1 MDFFT
6 KHLLAQNSNTSP
18 EVLRDLSNADDFI
31 VRGFVAQNP
40 STPINALEQLAE
52 DDYAWVRHCV
62 MNNPNSTEEIIMLA
76 KATEFIMNRRGE
88 LWN

>member
-6 KHLLAQNSNTSP
+6 KHLLAQNSKTSP

-40 STPINALEQLAE
+40 STPIDALEHLAE
-52 DDYAWVRHCV
+52 DDFTWVRYGV
-62 MNNPNSTEEIIMLA
+62 MINPNATEYIIMLA
-76 KATEFIMNRRGE
+76 KATEFIRNY
-88 LWN
+88 WS